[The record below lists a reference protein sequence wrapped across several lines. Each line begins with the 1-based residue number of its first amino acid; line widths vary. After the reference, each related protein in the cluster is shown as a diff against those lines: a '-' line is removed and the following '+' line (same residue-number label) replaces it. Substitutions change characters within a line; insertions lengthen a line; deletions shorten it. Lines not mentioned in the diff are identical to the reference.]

1 MKQHKQFRIGEYAMG
16 GIIEVT
22 INDNEIELSCHD
34 WDTKEKIVGK
44 VFDANGVDSD
54 YAIIETLNDYTSNYY
69 ADEIFTWIKKYVAFP
84 QSW

>member
-44 VFDANGVDSD
+44 V
-54 YAIIETLNDYTSNYY
+54 
-69 ADEIFTWIKKYVAFP
+69 
-84 QSW
+84 